1 MCFSLGN
8 PTPLANEG
16 GIYHPH
22 RCGRCRGDSDP
33 SAWEQF
39 TLFPLIVPEKCDS
52 CGEKALQSKKKKLL
66 GADTSACNNRH
77 SWKSIAYRTLE
88 ALKAKETQPN
98 DFLRLQPSAVSL
110 APLAMAWKLAKR
122 AELKQ
127 TARVLRFAVQTN
139 PTPRRASRRR
149 CTNNSPTLH

>member
-52 CGEKALQSKKKKLL
+52 CGEKALQYKKKKASRGRHNRVQQSPLPKKCRL
-66 GADTSACNNRH
+66 PRAGSTQGEGNPAERFSTATTVRCFSRSACDGMKV
-77 SWKSIAYRTLE
+77 SEKSE
-88 ALKAKETQPN
+88 AKTN
-98 DFLRLQPSAVSL
+98 SACAAFRCINEPYT
-110 APLAMAWKLAKR
+110 AP
-122 AELKQ
+122 
-127 TARVLRFAVQTN
+127 
-139 PTPRRASRRR
+139 
-149 CTNNSPTLH
+149 C